1 MINYPRIKYVSKVKV
16 EGLLRQQNKGQFFGL
31 RFIKKDG
38 SLRVMNARLGIKPVR
53 NGRKTVGTA
62 DQPYLVVF
70 STNDLGYRAVNLETL
85 LTITMGGTLY
95 YVR

>member
-1 MINYPRIKYVSKVKV
+1 
-16 EGLLRQQNKGQFFGL
+16 
-31 RFIKKDG
+31 
-38 SLRVMNARLGIKPVR
+38 MNARLGIKPVK
-53 NGRKTVGTA
+53 NGRKTVGTV

-70 STNDLGYRAVNLETL
+70 STNDQGYRAVNLDTL

>member
-1 MINYPRIKYVSKVKV
+1 MINYPSIKYVSKVKV
-16 EGLLRQQNKGQFFGL
+16 EGLLRQQSKGQFFGL

-53 NGRKTVGTA
+53 NGRKTVGTV

-70 STNDLGYRAVNLETL
+70 STNDQGYRAVNLETL

>member
-1 MINYPRIKYVSKVKV
+1 MVNYESIKYVSRFKV
-16 EGLLRQQNKGQFFGL
+16 EGLLRQQSRGQFFGV

-38 SLRVMNARLGIKPVR
+38 SLRVMNARLGIKPVG

-70 STNDLGYRAVNLETL
+70 STNDQGFRAVNLATL